1 MFANEVLPSELELQ
15 RSGTT
20 GIAKRKLQVRYDPSL
35 LCTVNGSFVDV
46 ASAHAH
52 SHTMTY
58 RAVFVARAAAAQYVF
73 VHCLPNPAAVV
84 R

>member
-1 MFANEVLPSELELQ
+1 M
-15 RSGTT
+15 
-20 GIAKRKLQVRYDPSL
+20 RYDPSL

-84 R
+84 H